1 MQSEDKWKAN
11 DSVKTLSGEM
21 VATRET
27 QKSSVE
33 DLEGKFRRELNASF
47 SVPGVESIT
56 AKAVRNSK
64 ENGQEGRL
72 WMKG

>member
-1 MQSEDKWKAN
+1 
-11 DSVKTLSGEM
+11 
-21 VATRET
+21 
-27 QKSSVE
+27 
-33 DLEGKFRRELNASF
+33 
-47 SVPGVESIT
+47 VPGVESIT

>member
-1 MQSEDKWKAN
+1 
-11 DSVKTLSGEM
+11 M

-27 QKSSVE
+27 QKSSLK
-33 DLEGKFRRELNASF
+33 DLEAKFRTELDASF
-47 SVPGVESIT
+47 SMPGVESIT

-72 WMKG
+72 

>member
-1 MQSEDKWKAN
+1 
-11 DSVKTLSGEM
+11 M

-72 WMKG
+72 